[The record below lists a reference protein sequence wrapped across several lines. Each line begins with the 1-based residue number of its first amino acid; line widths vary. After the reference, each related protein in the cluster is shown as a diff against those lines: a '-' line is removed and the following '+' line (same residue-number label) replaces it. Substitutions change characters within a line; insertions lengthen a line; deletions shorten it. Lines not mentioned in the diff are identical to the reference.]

1 MFTRYRQVLSV
12 PGALRFSGSA
22 LVARLPISMDTIGIV
37 LLVTAVGRS
46 YGLAGA
52 MSAAYLLAA
61 AVLAIPQAR
70 LVDRVGQ
77 GLVLTLAA
85 LLFATSMTSF
95 VVVV

>member
-22 LVARLPISMDTIGIV
+22 LVARLPIAMDTIGIV
-37 LLVTAVGRS
+37 LLVTDHGRS

-61 AVLAIPQAR
+61 AALAIPQAR

-77 GLVLTLAA
+77 GRVLTVAA
-85 LLFATSMTSF
+85 LVFATSMTSF